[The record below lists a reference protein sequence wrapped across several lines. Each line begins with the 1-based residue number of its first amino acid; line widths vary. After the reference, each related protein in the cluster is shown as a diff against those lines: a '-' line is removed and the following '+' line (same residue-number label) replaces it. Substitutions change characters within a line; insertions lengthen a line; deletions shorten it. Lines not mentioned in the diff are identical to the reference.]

1 MATRPCHPPA
11 QQCQLLRPP
20 VARGGRRAFSAA
32 LGGWF
37 HLAGASSRGA
47 LKAEWSV
54 RREGSGEGWSR
65 RLRKRSKELGREKRP
80 NGRRLEPR
88 RVPDYSL
95 TTERG
100 PTADLMRR
108 SPGPDDHGL

>member
-32 LGGWF
+32 LEGWF

-65 RLRKRSKELGREKRP
+65 RLRKRSKELGRKKRP

-88 RVPDYSL
+88 RVPNCSL
-95 TTERG
+95 MSG
-100 PTADLMRR
+100 AHRR
-108 SPGPDDHGL
+108 PDEEEPWSR